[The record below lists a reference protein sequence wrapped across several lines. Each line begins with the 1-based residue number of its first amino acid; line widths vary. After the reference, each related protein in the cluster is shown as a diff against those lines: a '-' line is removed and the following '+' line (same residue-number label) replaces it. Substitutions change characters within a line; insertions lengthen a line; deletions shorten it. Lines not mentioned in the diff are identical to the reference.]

1 MNATS
6 ITLLYYL
13 LATNKIAMSWSMET
27 GSLDQLLQQFHQPL
41 VLHISMWFFLKAKWL
56 FFF

>member
-41 VLHISMWFFLKAKWL
+41 VLHISMWFFLKS
-56 FFF
+56 